1 VRGVF
6 SDGFQTML
14 LSQAS
19 ASAAFH
25 DQTATGK
32 LKAEMMPVT
41 PSGCQVSYMR
51 CWLAFGGDRQAVE
64 LAGYSLTCA
73 TVSLIG
79 VFATSVPPVR
89 GCGYNFDHRKGS
101 RGFPRM
107 PSGPSPKRGELVRL
121 LGDEPSRQQARARPA
136 RHPQK

>member
-1 VRGVF
+1 
-6 SDGFQTML
+6 ML

-107 PSGPSPKRGELVRL
+107 PVPLPSAANSCGCLAMNLRANKRALGRL
-121 LGDEPSRQQARARPA
+121 DTRKNENGSTAAIL
-136 RHPQK
+136 